1 MEDIRSFKKI
11 LTYTYRDPFYCSPLL
26 VNATGGFMVNPWSWT
41 KLVNLLVIEAPMG
54 VGYSVSV
61 FFLRGLEIVNPV

>member
-1 MEDIRSFKKI
+1 MEDIRSFEHF
-11 LTYTYRDPFYCSPLL
+11 LTYTYTYRDPFYFSPLL
-26 VNATGGFMVNPWSWT
+26 INATGGFMVNPWSWT

-61 FFLRGLEIVNPV
+61 SSSSEH

>member
-1 MEDIRSFKKI
+1 
-11 LTYTYRDPFYCSPLL
+11 
-26 VNATGGFMVNPWSWT
+26 MVNPWSWT

-61 FFLRGLEIVNPV
+61 FFPSKD